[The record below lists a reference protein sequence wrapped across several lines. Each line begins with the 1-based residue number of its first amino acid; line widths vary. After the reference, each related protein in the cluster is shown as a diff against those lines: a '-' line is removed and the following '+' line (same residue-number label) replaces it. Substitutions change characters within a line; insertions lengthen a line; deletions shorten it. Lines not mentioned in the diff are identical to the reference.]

1 MVHWAIIKDPSMP
14 NINPALLPHIVLGQD
29 ARVVEATKAHAGTPW
44 RKRSRMEGDFGLE
57 QVFEHPGSRTWVK
70 VLEAPGRTAEV
81 IGIARRQGDLP
92 DSQKYIEQALTE
104 VKPVPPA
111 VLSPRLVEHLRPA
124 IEEDAARQALC
135 RKWVNTW
142 AKNSKNERALR
153 ALARVMPQAVAN
165 QFCFAIQTQDAF
177 YHSHQVSSAAL
188 QNMMAGLANNNFGL
202 NTSTTNPVIGQAVAT
217 LVLIPIKP
225 DGTGFSA
232 HDIPPVLDEDE
243 EDEDDEYYG
252 YDDAA
257 GHNYPDMLNFL
268 LPSFDSRSRGRAPDT
283 QIQDLLEA
291 ALMAGFIWDENLQKA
306 IDIHTQRQSPH
317 LTPGGDML
325 ESAFGKAH
333 LQSLLAPSVV
343 PVVKKRL

>member
-1 MVHWAIIKDPSMP
+1 MVHWGIIKDPSMP

-57 QVFEHPGSRTWVK
+57 QVFEHPASRTWVK

-104 VKPVPPA
+104 VTPVPPPA
-111 VLSPRLVEHLRPA
+111 LSSKLVEHLRPA
-124 IEEDAARQALC
+124 IEEDAAQQALC
-135 RKWVNTW
+135 RKWVTTW
-142 AKNSKNERALR
+142 ANNSKNERALR

-165 QFCFAIQTQDAF
+165 QFCFAIQTQDAS
-177 YHSHQVSSAAL
+177 YHANQFSNAAL

-202 NTSTTNPVIGQAVAT
+202 NTSTNNPVIGQAVAT
-217 LVLIPIKP
+217 LVLVPIKP
-225 DGTGFSA
+225 DGTGFSV
-232 HDIPPVLDEDE
+232 HDIPPVRDE

-252 YDDAA
+252 YDDPAA
-257 GHNYPDMLNFL
+257 HSYPEMLNFL
-268 LPSFDSRSRGRAPDT
+268 LPSFDSRSRGRSPDT

-306 IDIHTQRQSPH
+306 IDIQTRQGTPH

-325 ESAFGKAH
+325 ESAFEKAH
-333 LQSLLAPSVV
+333 LQSLLAPSAV
-343 PVVKKRL
+343 PALKKRL